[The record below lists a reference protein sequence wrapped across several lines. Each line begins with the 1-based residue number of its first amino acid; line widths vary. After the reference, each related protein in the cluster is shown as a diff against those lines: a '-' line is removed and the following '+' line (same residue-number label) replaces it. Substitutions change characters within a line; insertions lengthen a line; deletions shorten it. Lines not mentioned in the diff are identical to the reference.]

1 MSFAHAFLSTPAAP
15 ARPAGSDAWLRTLVA
30 DHLGVAESDLVAA
43 VSLTDD
49 LAVDSLDFADLAAA
63 MEGELGIVVPTSLL
77 RHVRTYADLRD
88 LADELVRE
96 QARRAREGVALLRAR
111 LWTPALEAAAVLER
125 VFALDPY
132 ALEILLDDASH
143 AGSGTQLDVVVD
155 PSTPPGIVARVRG
168 RLARLER
175 RGVAVR
181 VRRDRRAA

>member
-1 MSFAHAFLSTPAAP
+1 V
-15 ARPAGSDAWLRTLVA
+15 GSEAWLRTLVA
-30 DHLGVAESDLVAA
+30 DRLGVAEADLVAA

-63 MEGELGIVVPTSLL
+63 METELGIVVPTTLL

-88 LADELVRE
+88 LADALVRE
-96 QARRAREGVALLRAR
+96 RARRAREGVALLRTR
-111 LWTPALEAAAVLER
+111 LWTPPFATSATLER

-132 ALEILLDDASH
+132 ALEIVLDDASH
-143 AGSGTQLDVVVD
+143 AGAGTRLDVIVD
-155 PSTPPGIVARVRG
+155 LSTPPGIVARVRG